1 MSYRPPVTWL
11 AVTKTLTT
19 MITTRL
25 IPISPSSATT
35 EELLVEITEQL
46 CRPFCVNSMAYP
58 TATVTFTA
66 SPVSVI
72 NGNAVFTVFAN
83 VTVTS
88 ADGKSCG
95 CAHTQVFT
103 ETFDLA
109 FNEGTTN
116 VVTLTPGTEVR
127 VAPAYVKCCKAG
139 GVKLVTSL
147 TAAIA

>member
-1 MSYRPPVTWL
+1 
-11 AVTKTLTT
+11 

-46 CRPFCVNSMAYP
+46 CRPFYLNSMAYP
-58 TATVTFTA
+58 TAAVTFTTG
-66 SPVSVI
+66 PVSVI
-72 NGNAVFTVFAN
+72 NGNAVFTVYAN

-88 ADGKSCG
+88 ASTKPCG

-103 ETFDLA
+103 ESFDLA

-127 VAPAYVKCCKAG
+127 VLPTFVKCCKAG

-147 TAAIA
+147 TAQIA